1 MNFRIWKTS
10 ITGTVVLGLLCA
22 LLLSGCIGA
31 SHQESRLVWSGTT
44 GPNEMAYQYAV
55 FTGTVDGRASGKE
68 GQTLV
73 LEYGATVKEGTL
85 SFGVQTPGRITLWEI
100 TLDGSTDEQQKAQLD
115 LAEAGTYTIYVTG
128 NQTAGDFA
136 VAWSV
141 R

>member
-44 GPNEMAYQYAV
+44 GPNEMAYQYAG
-55 FTGTVDGRASGKE
+55 FTGTVDGRTSGRE

-85 SFGVQTPGRITLWEI
+85 SFRVQTPGKTTLWEI
-100 TLDGSTDEQQKAQLD
+100 TLDESIDEQQAQLD